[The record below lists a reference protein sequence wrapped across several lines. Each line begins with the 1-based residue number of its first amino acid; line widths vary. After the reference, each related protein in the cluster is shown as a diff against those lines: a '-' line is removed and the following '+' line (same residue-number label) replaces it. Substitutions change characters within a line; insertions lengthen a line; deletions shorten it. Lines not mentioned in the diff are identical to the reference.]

1 MPYLDRGM
9 VSQVSSKSATL
20 NISSLLHINYT
31 PRELSLKVVNQVVW
45 VQLLL
50 SQASPKA
57 TKGKYTCVR
66 ACGQNY
72 YKLKFLK
79 RSDSNKIEASSPV
92 S

>member
-57 TKGKYTCVR
+57 MKGNIYALGHAGKTTI
-66 ACGQNY
+66 N
-72 YKLKFLK
+72 
-79 RSDSNKIEASSPV
+79 RSS
-92 S
+92 

>member
-20 NISSLLHINYT
+20 NISSFLHINYT

-57 TKGKYTCVR
+57 MKGNIHALGHAGKTTI
-66 ACGQNY
+66 N
-72 YKLKFLK
+72 
-79 RSDSNKIEASSPV
+79 RSS
-92 S
+92 